1 MTKDE
6 LLNGVELLAMS
17 QGFYGRLY
25 KQMQDIDDETIER
38 VAKQYDDMLQF
49 IMDIEG

>member
-6 LLNGVELLAMS
+6 LLNGVKSLAMS

-25 KQMQDIDDETIER
+25 KQMQDVDDETIER